1 MQVETIPQALLWG
14 ILYIIMCMIQGDRKK
29 QIILV
34 RHAKAEER
42 RDWKWS
48 DFDRPLTCSWEN
60 SNCIVANYLRLI
72 WLKPDRIVASPSA
85 RTKGTA
91 VGLAKKFSIPKIDY
105 VDSLYNEETSLD
117 RDPLAIHLGIVR
129 KNKRDGKALMI
140 IGHNNDLSD
149 FAEYLCGEAVPSMKK
164 WAVIVLSVPDW
175 VDWKNIQP
183 GMLKF
188 VYYLTPHFLRL
199 EELV

>member
-1 MQVETIPQALLWG
+1 MYGSIFVYNQP
-14 ILYIIMCMIQGDRKK
+14 MIQSNKRK

-34 RHAKAEER
+34 RHAKAVER
-42 RDWKWS
+42 ADWKGS
-48 DFDRPLTCSWEN
+48 DFERPLTPSWEN
-60 SNCIVANYLRLI
+60 SNGIVANYLRLI
-72 WLKPDRIVASPSA
+72 WLKPERIVSSPSA
-85 RTKGTA
+85 RTRGTA
-91 VGLAKKFSIPKIDY
+91 IGLAKKFSIPKVDY
-105 VDSLYNEETSLD
+105 VDSLYNEKPSLD
-117 RDPLAIHLGIVR
+117 RDPLAIHLDIVR

-149 FAEYLCGEAVPSMKK
+149 FAEYLCGEPVPSMKK
-164 WAVIVLSVPDW
+164 WAVIVLSVPDG